1 MTGPFTEN
9 TACPEPQ
16 QDERFH
22 KLLQQLR
29 VRPQEEQFSA
39 EARLVQ
45 PQEQCHEESQ
55 QSLQPWESQ
64 QSQPPQLR
72 VRPQEEQF
80 SAEARLV
87 QPQVQC
93 QEESQALQQSLQS
106 QASQQSLQLQTLQ
119 QSLQLQ
125 ELQQSQLQEL
135 QLPQWLHPFTEQV
148 PQPVTQGAGGQGP
161 V

>member
-55 QSLQPWESQ
+55 ASQQSLQPWE
-64 QSQPPQLR
+64 
-72 VRPQEEQF
+72 
-80 SAEARLV
+80 
-87 QPQVQC
+87 
-93 QEESQALQQSLQS
+93 
-106 QASQQSLQLQTLQ
+106 SQQSLQLQTLQ